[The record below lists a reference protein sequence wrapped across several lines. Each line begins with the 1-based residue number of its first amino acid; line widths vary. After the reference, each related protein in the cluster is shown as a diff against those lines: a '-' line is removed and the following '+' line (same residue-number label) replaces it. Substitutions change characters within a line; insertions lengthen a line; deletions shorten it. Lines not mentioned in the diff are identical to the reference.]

1 MSESYLFAGRYRV
14 EGQLGSGGMGSV
26 LLGEDTRH
34 RRRVAIK
41 VLSPELSST
50 TNADRFLREIE
61 TLAGLSHPNILPLFD
76 SGETNGTLYY
86 VAPVVEGGSLRDHIL
101 KHGPLPAP
109 AAVRLGEEIAE
120 ALAYAHAHGIVHRDV
135 KPENILLSSGHALV
149 ADFGIARALA
159 QANLSGGEANRLTV
173 TGVIVG
179 TPAYMSPEQL
189 SGDRDVDGRSD
200 IYALGIVLAE
210 MLCGRPP
217 FASAA
222 ARFTLGHR
230 AASASTRLREAGV
243 VAPGGL
249 ADIVDR
255 ATALGPE
262 DRFATATDMLASLR
276 GSMTSR
282 TIVAAYRGAGRRVAI
297 AAGVVAL
304 AAGAWAL
311 WQARVHPPTLNPDL
325 VAVAPFDVVGGS
337 EQVWREGLMDLLA
350 RAVDGAGSLR
360 SVTPTVVVRNWN
372 GRADRDGAMKLASST
387 GAGTVVFGTLL
398 RTGGDSVRLLVSL
411 LDARRGESIED
422 VELREAG
429 DRVDRLVD
437 STAVR
442 LLRAMSRVRPIGT
455 TRHGTIA
462 GRSLP
467 AIKAYLRGEQWYRA
481 GRYDS
486 AVTYASRAIELDTSY
501 ALAFSLRQRARDV
514 GTTSL
519 DSIPPLDAAR
529 ASVRAAGLRGR
540 DSLLVASQAFRI
552 QMLRLIASGQSSDAD
567 SATVL
572 YERYVAAL
580 EELVRRYPDD
590 SEGWLFLGEAR
601 THTGEYGAE
610 EVSDSLRLEPFQR
623 AIALDSL
630 LRPAYF
636 HPIPIFASRGR
647 VAEAQRYAVKFG
659 TDSSD
664 ALLRA
669 TVATLLAA
677 ARAASGDGRDV
688 QAILDT
694 MPGDAIA
701 QAFREIRTTADD
713 RGLLEL
719 LAKQLERPRRWKDT
733 IDFAT
738 EMDPAAFRSD
748 VLEVE
753 MGTHGRVRAADS
765 LDLGLSPPIQLLRA
779 LLGAIPSSAMDTVVW
794 HWRRA
799 QPADPHTSRRRNP
812 WQYLAMSLP
821 WLSSRRDTAAL
832 LDAAHR
838 ADSLFSHLAPAD
850 TNRATVDY
858 VRQSARAHLALARA
872 DTVDALKRF
881 RGLPDGVLWVSSFDI
896 PITADLCSRAGS
908 HVEALA
914 RIDREWRREVRRWAG
929 EFPAVWRLYRA
940 RYAARAGRTR
950 EAARDFAFVA
960 ERWSRADR
968 YGAPIRDE
976 ARAGIAV
983 LAAK

>member
-1 MSESYLFAGRYRV
+1 MSESHLFAGRYRV

-86 VAPVVEGGSLRDHIL
+86 VAPVVEGGSLRDHLL
-101 KHGPLPAP
+101 KHGPLPA
-109 AAVRLGEEIAE
+109 AEAVRLGEEIAE
-120 ALAYAHAHGIVHRDV
+120 ALAYAHARGIVHRDV

-159 QANLSGGEANRLTV
+159 QANLSGEKADRLTV

-210 MLCGRPP
+210 MLSGRPP
-217 FASAA
+217 FANAM
-222 ARFTLGHR
+222 ARFALGHR
-230 AASASTRLREAGV
+230 AASASTRLRDAGV

-249 ADIVDR
+249 AEIVDR

-282 TIVAAYRGAGRRVAI
+282 TIMAAYRGAGRSVAI

-311 WQARVHPPTLNPDL
+311 WHAGVRAPTLNPDL

-337 EQVWREGLMDLLA
+337 EPVWREGLMDLLS
-350 RAVDGAGSLR
+350 RAVDGAGSIR
-360 SVTPTVVVRNWN
+360 SVTPTVVVRNWH
-372 GRADRDGAMKLASST
+372 GRADRDGAMKLAEST
-387 GAGTVVFGTLL
+387 GAGTIVFGTLL
-398 RTGGDSVRLLVSL
+398 HTGGDSVRLLASL
-411 LDARRGESIED
+411 LDARRGEPIED

-437 STAVR
+437 SAAVR

-455 TRHGTIA
+455 TRHATIA

-501 ALAFSLRQRARDV
+501 ALAFSLRQRARDPM
-514 GTTSL
+514 TNSL

-529 ASVRAAGLRGR
+529 AAALATGLRGR
-540 DSLLVASQAFRI
+540 DSLLLASQAFRI
-552 QMLRLIASGQSSDAD
+552 HILRLISDGTTTAAD
-567 SATVL
+567 SARLV

-590 SEGWLFLGEAR
+590 SEGWLFLAEAR
-601 THTGEYGAE
+601 THALEYGGD
-610 EVSDSLRLEPFQR
+610 EVSDSVRLETFQR
-623 AIALDSL
+623 AITLDSL
-630 LRPAYF
+630 LLPAYF
-636 HPIPIFASRGR
+636 HPIPLLVSKGR
-647 VAEAQRYAVKFG
+647 VDEAARYAIKYG
-659 TDSSD
+659 ADSSN
-664 ALLRA
+664 ALSRDM
-669 TVATLLAA
+669 VATLLAA
-677 ARAASGDGRDV
+677 ARLAPGDEPGLHALLDTMSGDAIQ
-688 QAILDT
+688 QAIL
-694 MPGDAIA
+694 
-701 QAFREIRTTADD
+701 ELNTTADD
-713 RGLLEL
+713 RGLIAS
-719 LAKQLERPRRWKDT
+719 LAKQLDRPHHWKDT
-733 IDFAT
+733 TNSAT
-738 EMDPAAFRSD
+738 WMDPATFRSEE
-748 VLEVE
+748 LSQLLA
-753 MGTHGRVRAADS
+753 THGRLREADN
-765 LDLGLSPPIQLLRA
+765 LERGLSPPILLMRG
-779 LLGAIPSSAMDTVVW
+779 LLGATPSGVMDTVVR
-794 HWRRA
+794 HWRNARTS
-799 QPADPHTSRRRNP
+799 DPRIGRPRNP

-832 LDAAHR
+832 LDAARR
-838 ADSLFSHLAPAD
+838 ADSIFSRLSASD
-850 TNRATVDY
+850 TNRGTVDY
-858 VRQSARAHLALARA
+858 VRRSARAHLALARA
-872 DTVDALKRF
+872 DTVEALKRF
-881 RGLPDGVLWVSSFDI
+881 RALPDDIRWVSAFDI
-896 PITADLCSRAGS
+896 PIAADLCSRSGS
-908 HVEALA
+908 HAEAFA
-914 RIDREWRREVRRWAG
+914 RIDHGWRREVRRWGG
-929 EFPAVWRLYRA
+929 EFGAVWRLYRA
-940 RYAARAGRTR
+940 RYAARAGRTG

-960 ERWSRADR
+960 ERWNRADP
-968 YGAPIRDE
+968 YGARIRDE
-976 ARAGIAV
+976 ARAGLV
-983 LAAK
+983 ELTSR